1 MGDQGV
7 TVKAPSMI
15 NNHLQAE
22 SPLAPFRPP
31 VIPAAMRPENAPE
44 RRDPEYRTAVRLTS
58 SFLVY
63 HAER

>member
-1 MGDQGV
+1 MGDQGF

-44 RRDPEYRTAVRLTS
+44 RRDLRMHRRGETRSIELRCV
-58 SFLVY
+58 
-63 HAER
+63 